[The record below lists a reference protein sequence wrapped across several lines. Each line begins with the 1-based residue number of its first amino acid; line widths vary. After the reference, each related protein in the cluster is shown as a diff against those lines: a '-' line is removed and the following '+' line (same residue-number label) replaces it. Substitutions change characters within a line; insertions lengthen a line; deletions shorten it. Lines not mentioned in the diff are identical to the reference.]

1 MDITLKPIGV
11 VRNAVKDPGKHDW
24 RAVES
29 EILVNAALTEA
40 LDRIDEYS
48 HLVVLY
54 WMHKV
59 EPSHRFIQKV
69 HPGGRQDLPLVGVF
83 ASRSPARPN
92 PIGMTTVKLMSRQD
106 NVLRVIGLDA
116 VDGTPV
122 LDIKPYIPDRD
133 VEKGVQI
140 PDWLPYHSNST

>member
-1 MDITLKPIGV
+1 MDTTLNPIGV

-69 HPGGRQDLPLVGVF
+69 HPRGRQDLPLVGVF

-92 PIGMTTVKLMSRQD
+92 PVGMTTVKLMGRQD

-133 VEKGVQI
+133 VEKGAQI
-140 PDWLPYHSNST
+140 PDWLSLHSDS

>member
-11 VRNAVKDPGKHDW
+11 IRNAVEDPGKHDW

-54 WMHKV
+54 WMHKL
-59 EPSHRFIQKV
+59 EPSQRSIQKV
-69 HPGGRQDLPLVGVF
+69 HPRGRQDLPLVGVF

-106 NVLRVIGLDA
+106 NVLQVIGLDA
-116 VDGTPV
+116 VDATPV
-122 LDIKPYIPDRD
+122 LDIKPYIPERD
-133 VEKGVQI
+133 VKKGAQT
-140 PDWLPYHSNST
+140 PDWLPPPL